1 MSSLAAL
8 GFYGTQRYLV
18 TARRGEYAV
27 RSALGADPQSLA
39 RLVITRAFVAGLP
52 GLVVGSV
59 PAFAATAWLRSE
71 FLSSAV
77 SAETVP
83 ALVAIGLA
91 CLLTLASL
99 DSARQARSTAPA
111 ELLRE

>member
-59 PAFAATAWLRSE
+59 PAFAATPGCGQSFCRARCRPRPCRPSSRSG
-71 FLSSAV
+71 SR
-77 SAETVP
+77 
-83 ALVAIGLA
+83 A
-91 CLLTLASL
+91 C
-99 DSARQARSTAPA
+99 
-111 ELLRE
+111 

>member
-1 MSSLAAL
+1 VSSLAAL

-52 GLVVGSV
+52 GPRRRQRAGLRGH
-59 PAFAATAWLRSE
+59 AWLRSE